1 MRHLVRLGAVS
12 LVLVAVG
19 VASAGDRVAIKQA
32 ENRAAARR
40 DARSLLTKLVLPTGA
55 TGLASRP
62 AGDHGYLKPLEA
74 LERDMAHAVAHEW
87 FSVPGTPDEL
97 ISYVRAHPP
106 AGGRVFTTGSIGNAF
121 TGTSAQILYFQ
132 WPSVAGVLGSRELAI
147 TATAL
152 SGSVTG
158 VLAESQSDWIV
169 LRPAS
174 EIIAVAQTHEIEIT
188 SGVQGKP
195 QAKAFT
201 VHRPRDGQADRL
213 DHQCV
218 AGGTASS
225 RSRAPGPERS
235 AADHDDVPRERR
247 QSGDSPC
254 SATTHFRP
262 WSGRKLAM
270 QDRRPDDPR
279 GAARE
284 PHRRRLPAEDR
295 PNARPIADL
304 TGTSLAV
311 GWRAALWHAAAVC
324 NAVRPVAGPVAS
336 ALPGNG
342 ASIVVRIARSGTDRQ
357 NLPHPRSA
365 AAESAIVPA
374 YHAQSH

>member
-74 LERDMAHAVAHEW
+74 LESDMAHAVAHEW

-174 EIIAVAQTHEIEIT
+174 EIIPVAQTHEIEIT

-201 VHRPRDGQADRL
+201 VTDRATVRRIVSIINALPVVQPVEISCPALSDPRLITMTFR
-213 DHQCV
+213 
-218 AGGTASS
+218 AS
-225 RSRAPGPERS
+225 A
-235 AADHDDVPRERR
+235 
-247 QSGDSPC
+247 DSPALAVL
-254 SATTHFRP
+254 SYDDFRP
-262 WSGRKLAM
+262 WSGPSWPCKTVGLTIHGV
-270 QDRRPDDPR
+270 PR
-279 GAARE
+279 ESLIGGDFLQRIG
-284 PHRRRLPAEDR
+284 RMLGRS
-295 PNARPIADL
+295 L
-304 TGTSLAV
+304 T
-311 GWRAALWHAAAVC
+311 
-324 NAVRPVAGPVAS
+324 
-336 ALPGNG
+336 
-342 ASIVVRIARSGTDRQ
+342 
-357 NLPHPRSA
+357 
-365 AAESAIVPA
+365 
-374 YHAQSH
+374 